1 GGLGMLHKNMSIA
14 SQAAEVRK
22 VKRSESG
29 MIQDPVTLNANA
41 TVGDAFKIMRDHKI
55 GGIPIVGPGNKLVG
69 IVTNRDL
76 RFQKDMKR
84 PISELMTKD
93 NLVVAPV
100 GTDLLKAESIL
111 QNHKIEKLPVVDDDH
126 VLVGLI
132 TFKDIQKYKH
142 FPNAAKDS
150 HGRLLV
156 GAAVG
161 VTADTMERVAALV
174 KAGVDVVTI
183 DTAHGH
189 SKGVIDKLK
198 EVKAA
203 FPDLQVIVG
212 NIATGD

>member
-1 GGLGMLHKNMSIA
+1 
-14 SQAAEVRK
+14 
-22 VKRSESG
+22 
-29 MIQDPVTLNANA
+29 
-41 TVGDAFKIMRDHKI
+41 
-55 GGIPIVGPGNKLVG
+55 

-93 NLVVAPV
+93 GLVVAPI
-100 GTDLLKAESIL
+100 GTDLLKAEIIL
-111 QNHKIEKLPVVDDDH
+111 QSHKIEKLPVVDDNQT
-126 VLVGLI
+126 LVGLI

-161 VTADTMERVAALV
+161 VTADTMERVEALV

-189 SKGVIDKLK
+189 SKGVIDKLR
-198 EVKAA
+198 EVK
-203 FPDLQVIVG
+203 
-212 NIATGD
+212 